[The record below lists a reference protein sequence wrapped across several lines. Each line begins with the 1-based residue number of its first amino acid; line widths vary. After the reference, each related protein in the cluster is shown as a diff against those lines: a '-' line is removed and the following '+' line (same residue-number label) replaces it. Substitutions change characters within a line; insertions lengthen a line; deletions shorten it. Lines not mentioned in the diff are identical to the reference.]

1 MSLSLFF
8 RPILRVSLLGG
19 QGQGDL
25 YVVGLSSVLKVS
37 KGILQESAARCRLP
51 AGLRG
56 SWLVL
61 CNEGWCGINEKC
73 EYQVVARQRK
83 VVFQSFCKRSLSSEG
98 GTTSILLWT
107 ALRTPAESR
116 RSGASTPGQRGLG
129 SAPGRNRGTCRGI
142 VALLL
147 RPSHSLL
154 RVRRLTRLLKSEHQ
168 R

>member
-1 MSLSLFF
+1 MTSS
-8 RPILRVSLLGG
+8 RILCHCRRFSDQSCGVRCLGVRNRATSTWRVRHGVVFLLA
-19 QGQGDL
+19 
-25 YVVGLSSVLKVS
+25 YEVPGLSF
-37 KGILQESAARCRLP
+37 
-51 AGLRG
+51 
-56 SWLVL
+56 

-154 RVRRLTRLLKSEHQ
+154 RVRRLTRLLKSEH
-168 R
+168 RR